1 MATPI
6 ITPTVIRGQLMF
18 IVGNVAVSN
27 LKTALCAW
35 SAIDALVESRQACLA
50 TMRANAGT
58 PIAPGDAFSIASREE
73 AQLAARIRR
82 LRSAGGA
89 S

>member
-1 MATPI
+1 MAKPI

-18 IVGNVAVSN
+18 VVGNVAVSH

-35 SAIDALVESRQACLA
+35 SAIDALVERRQACLA
-50 TMRANAGT
+50 IMCANAGT
-58 PIAPGDAFSIASREE
+58 PISPGDAFSKAAREE
-73 AQLAARIRR
+73 AELAARIRR
-82 LRSAGGA
+82 LRVAGGA